1 MKEMVKKLSSGVE
14 IVDADLDER
23 LPEPESDVA
32 RVAWSAIRNYV
43 RANYGLTDDVLNLLS
58 RESLESGLF
67 NEFISYIDSV
77 RAYADIVESATSWLV
92 ADILVALFD
101 RERAALESEFG
112 TKVSESDV
120 LESILNYIGPIYG
133 ITSVET
139 AYQYYH
145 LARRFPPEK
154 RIPSKSFRFYL
165 DAYRLERSALVKSG
179 QLTGYKQEALDV
191 YSEDRSKD
199 PVLDIIQDSSSKRQ
213 LTERI
218 MREVAGEDA
227 YLMISDGS
235 SHRILF
241 VIDGEEEQLDFLF
254 ADLGRGV
261 WTISAFVRW
270 LERTLKSERFG
281 SFEDGAVPVT
291 IAVGDMVLSFKLSM
305 VRKTLRLDLVNV
317 VVGGE
322 AGGDG

>member
-1 MKEMVKKLSSGVE
+1 MEIMTKLSSGVE
-14 IVDADLDER
+14 VAGIDLDDR
-23 LPEPESDVA
+23 LPQPENDIA
-32 RVAWSAIRNYV
+32 RIAWSAIKNYV
-43 RANYGLTDDVLNLLS
+43 RANYGLTNEVLGLLS
-58 RESLESGLF
+58 KDSLESGLF
-67 NEFISYIDSV
+67 NEFVSYIDNV

-101 RERAALESEFG
+101 RERASLEAEFG
-112 TKVSESDV
+112 AKVSDSDV

-133 ITSVET
+133 ISSVET

-154 RIPSKSFRFYL
+154 RMPSKSFRFYL

-179 QLTGYKQEALDV
+179 QLTGYNQDALDV
-191 YSEDRSKD
+191 YSDDRSKD

-241 VIDGEEEQLDFLF
+241 SIDGEEDQLDFLF

-261 WTISAFVRW
+261 WTVSAFVRW
-270 LERTLKSERFG
+270 LERMLKSDRFG
-281 SFEDGAVPVT
+281 SFDDGAVPMT
-291 IAVGDMVLSFKLSM
+291 IVIGDMVLSFKLSM
-305 VRKTLRLDLVNV
+305 VRKTLRLDLVNAV
-317 VVGGE
+317 IGGVDS
-322 AGGDG
+322 GDG

>member
-1 MKEMVKKLSSGVE
+1 ME
-14 IVDADLDER
+14 IVAKVDSGMEMAVIDLDDR
-23 LPEPESDVA
+23 LPQPESDVA
-32 RVAWSAIRNYV
+32 RIAWSAIRNYV
-43 RANYGLTDDVLNLLS
+43 LANYGLTEDVLGLLS
-58 RESLESGLF
+58 RESVESGLF
-67 NEFISYIDSV
+67 NEFVSYIDSV

-101 RERAALESEFG
+101 REREALESEFG
-112 TKVSESDV
+112 GKVSESDV

-154 RIPSKSFRFYL
+154 RIASKSFRFYL

-179 QLTGYKQEALDV
+179 QLTGYNQDALDV
-191 YSEDRSKD
+191 YSDDRSKD

-235 SHRILF
+235 SHRILLS
-241 VIDGEEEQLDFLF
+241 IDGDEDQLDFLF
-254 ADLGRGV
+254 SDLGRGV
-261 WTISAFVRW
+261 WTVTAFVRW
-270 LERTLKSERFG
+270 IERMLKSDRFG
-281 SFEDGAVPVT
+281 SFDGGEVPVT
-291 IAVGDMVLSFKLSM
+291 IAIGDMVLSFKLSM
-305 VRKTLRLDLVNV
+305 VRKTLRLDLVNL
-317 VVGGE
+317 VVGG
-322 AGGDG
+322 DGSGNG